1 MKKFFIMAMLAVAAT
16 STYAQ
21 DIKSVLKAKDYAEA
35 QSQLNSCLS
44 SLSNEEKAKAYNKL
58 VELSMQKVNKENSTI
73 VENQALQQMGQQAKP
88 VDMQGFYT
96 SLTNALNAAQ
106 ECDKYDHMPNAK
118 GKVSPKFHKKNQ
130 ATLWT
135 LRPQLINAGQDC
147 LQKDDNK
154 GALAYY
160 AAYVES
166 GNSSLFA
173 DMDKTKAPDTYLGE
187 VARVASVIA
196 FQEKDMETANKY
208 CDVAL
213 KDTASYKD
221 ALNLK
226 MAMMQQQM
234 KTKEDSVKCLKTF
247 EELYANYYGNEA
259 GYEIFWGGVVST
271 EIDGAAE
278 NFVIADNGDVYLKDA
293 MSTLRQ
299 GNWIKGHKA
308 EGDTIVFNFPQKYY
322 QQEAEDEKGNPTGE
336 MEYCYL
342 WRTILSDGRDT
353 FIPDPTSQTIKYVFR
368 NDSLIRVDD
377 FKQGIYLSLADADGV
392 WVGYDGLETW

>member
-58 VELSMQKVNKENSTI
+58 VELSMQKVNKENSVI

-106 ECDKYDHMPNAK
+106 ECDKYDQMPNAK

-135 LRPQLINAGQDC
+135 FRTQLINAGQDC

-166 GNSSLFA
+166 GSSSLFA
-173 DMDKTKAPDTYLGE
+173 DIDKTKQPDTYLGE

-196 FQEKDMETANKY
+196 FQEKDMATANKY

-247 EELYANYYGNEA
+247 EELYANDKTNESIFTNLATLYGNL
-259 GYEIFWGGVVST
+259 G
-271 EIDGAAE
+271 
-278 NFVIADNGDVYLKDA
+278 
-293 MSTLRQ
+293 M
-299 GNWIKGHKA
+299 KA
-308 EGDTIVFNFPQKYY
+308 EQDKCI
-322 QQEAEDEKGNPTGE
+322 QERLAADPKCFVAWAVKGQAEMNASKWDEA
-336 MEYCYL
+336 L
-342 WRTILSDGRDT
+342 A
-353 FIPDPTSQTIKYVFR
+353 
-368 NDSLIRVDD
+368 D
-377 FKQGIYLSLADADGV
+377 FKKASEIKPSALVMTWMGYCNNNKAANLQDVNQQKALLSETEKYLEKAKELDPEQKEANWKYLLYNTYYVLYGADDARTKSV
-392 WVGYDGLETW
+392 AP

>member
-58 VELSMQKVNKENSTI
+58 VELSMQKVNKENSVI
-73 VENQALQQMGQQAKP
+73 VENQALQQMGQQTKP

-106 ECDKYDHMPNAK
+106 ECDKYDQMPNAK

-135 LRPQLINAGQDC
+135 FRTQLINAGQDC

-166 GNSSLFA
+166 GSSSLFA
-173 DMDKTKAPDTYLGE
+173 DIDKTKQPDAYLGE

-196 FQEKDMETANKY
+196 FQEKDMATANKY

-247 EELYANYYGNEA
+247 EELYANDKTNESIFTNLATLYGNL
-259 GYEIFWGGVVST
+259 G
-271 EIDGAAE
+271 
-278 NFVIADNGDVYLKDA
+278 
-293 MSTLRQ
+293 M
-299 GNWIKGHKA
+299 KA
-308 EGDTIVFNFPQKYY
+308 EQDKCI
-322 QQEAEDEKGNPTGE
+322 QERLAADPKCFVAWAVKGQAEMNASKWDEA
-336 MEYCYL
+336 L
-342 WRTILSDGRDT
+342 A
-353 FIPDPTSQTIKYVFR
+353 
-368 NDSLIRVDD
+368 D
-377 FKQGIYLSLADADGV
+377 FKKASEIKPSALVMTWMGYCNNNKAANLQDVNQQKALLSETEKYLEKAKELDPEQKEANWKYLLYNTYYVLYGADDARTKSV
-392 WVGYDGLETW
+392 AP

>member
-21 DIKSVLKAKDYAEA
+21 DIKSVLKDKDYAEA

-106 ECDKYDHMPNAK
+106 ECDKYDQMPNAK

-247 EELYANYYGNEA
+247 EELYANDKNNESIFTNLATLYGNLGMKAEQDKCIQERLAADPKCFVAWAVKGQAEMNASKWDEA
-259 GYEIFWGGVVST
+259 
-271 EIDGAAE
+271 
-278 NFVIADNGDVYLKDA
+278 IADFKKAIEIKPSALVLTWMGYCNNNKAANLQDVNQQKAILAETEKYLEKAKELDPEQKEANWKYLLYNTYYVLYGADDA
-293 MSTLRQ
+293 
-299 GNWIKGHKA
+299 
-308 EGDTIVFNFPQKYY
+308 
-322 QQEAEDEKGNPTGE
+322 
-336 MEYCYL
+336 
-342 WRTILSDGRDT
+342 RTKSVA
-353 FIPDPTSQTIKYVFR
+353 P
-368 NDSLIRVDD
+368 
-377 FKQGIYLSLADADGV
+377 
-392 WVGYDGLETW
+392 

>member
-106 ECDKYDHMPNAK
+106 ECDKYDQMPNAK

-173 DMDKTKAPDTYLGE
+173 DMDKTKSPDTYLGE

-247 EELYANYYGNEA
+247 EELYANDKNNESIFTNLATLYGNLGMKAEQDKCIQERLAADPKCFVAWAVKGQAEMNASKWDEA
-259 GYEIFWGGVVST
+259 
-271 EIDGAAE
+271 
-278 NFVIADNGDVYLKDA
+278 IADFKKAIEIKPSALVMTWMGYCNNNKAANLQDVNQQKVLLAETEKYLEKAKELDPEQKEANWKYLLYNTYYVLYGADDA
-293 MSTLRQ
+293 
-299 GNWIKGHKA
+299 
-308 EGDTIVFNFPQKYY
+308 
-322 QQEAEDEKGNPTGE
+322 
-336 MEYCYL
+336 
-342 WRTILSDGRDT
+342 RTKSVA
-353 FIPDPTSQTIKYVFR
+353 P
-368 NDSLIRVDD
+368 
-377 FKQGIYLSLADADGV
+377 
-392 WVGYDGLETW
+392 

>member
-247 EELYANYYGNEA
+247 EELYANDKNNESIFTNLATLYGNLGMKAEQDKCIQERLAADPKCFVAWAVKGQAEMNASKWDEA
-259 GYEIFWGGVVST
+259 
-271 EIDGAAE
+271 
-278 NFVIADNGDVYLKDA
+278 IADFKKAIEIKPSALVLTWMGYCNNNKAANLQDVNQQKAILAETEKYLEKAKELDPEQKEANWKYLLYNTYYVLYGADDA
-293 MSTLRQ
+293 
-299 GNWIKGHKA
+299 
-308 EGDTIVFNFPQKYY
+308 
-322 QQEAEDEKGNPTGE
+322 
-336 MEYCYL
+336 
-342 WRTILSDGRDT
+342 RTKSVA
-353 FIPDPTSQTIKYVFR
+353 P
-368 NDSLIRVDD
+368 
-377 FKQGIYLSLADADGV
+377 
-392 WVGYDGLETW
+392 

>member
-234 KTKEDSVKCLKTF
+234 KTKEDSMKCLKTF
-247 EELYANYYGNEA
+247 EELYANDKNNESIFTNLATLYGNLGMKAEQDKCIQERLAADPKCFVAWAVKGQAEMNASKWDEA
-259 GYEIFWGGVVST
+259 
-271 EIDGAAE
+271 
-278 NFVIADNGDVYLKDA
+278 IADFKKAIEIKPSALVMTWMGYCNNNKAANLQDVNQQKVLLAETEKYLEKAKELDPEQKEANWKYLLYNTYYVLYGADDA
-293 MSTLRQ
+293 
-299 GNWIKGHKA
+299 
-308 EGDTIVFNFPQKYY
+308 
-322 QQEAEDEKGNPTGE
+322 
-336 MEYCYL
+336 
-342 WRTILSDGRDT
+342 RTKSVA
-353 FIPDPTSQTIKYVFR
+353 P
-368 NDSLIRVDD
+368 
-377 FKQGIYLSLADADGV
+377 
-392 WVGYDGLETW
+392 

>member
-247 EELYANYYGNEA
+247 EELYANDKNNESIFTNLATLYGNLGMKAEQDKCIQERLAADPKCFVAWAVKGQAEMNASKWDEA
-259 GYEIFWGGVVST
+259 
-271 EIDGAAE
+271 
-278 NFVIADNGDVYLKDA
+278 IADFKKAVEIKPSALVMTWMGYCNNNKAANLQDVNQQKVLLAETEKYLEKAKELDPEQKEANWKYLLYNTYYVLYGADDA
-293 MSTLRQ
+293 
-299 GNWIKGHKA
+299 
-308 EGDTIVFNFPQKYY
+308 
-322 QQEAEDEKGNPTGE
+322 
-336 MEYCYL
+336 
-342 WRTILSDGRDT
+342 RTKSVA
-353 FIPDPTSQTIKYVFR
+353 P
-368 NDSLIRVDD
+368 
-377 FKQGIYLSLADADGV
+377 
-392 WVGYDGLETW
+392 

>member
-106 ECDKYDHMPNAK
+106 ECDKYDQMPNAK

-147 LQKDDNK
+147 LKNDDNK

-247 EELYANYYGNEA
+247 EELYANDKNNESIFTNLATLYGNLGMKAEQDKCIQERLAADPKCFVAWAVKGQAEMNASKWDEA
-259 GYEIFWGGVVST
+259 
-271 EIDGAAE
+271 
-278 NFVIADNGDVYLKDA
+278 IADFKKAIEIKPSALVMTWMGYCNNNKAANLQDVNQQKVLLAETEKYLEKAKELDPEQKEANWKYLLYNTYYVLYGADDA
-293 MSTLRQ
+293 
-299 GNWIKGHKA
+299 
-308 EGDTIVFNFPQKYY
+308 
-322 QQEAEDEKGNPTGE
+322 
-336 MEYCYL
+336 
-342 WRTILSDGRDT
+342 RTKSVA
-353 FIPDPTSQTIKYVFR
+353 P
-368 NDSLIRVDD
+368 
-377 FKQGIYLSLADADGV
+377 
-392 WVGYDGLETW
+392 

>member
-44 SLSNEEKAKAYNKL
+44 SLSNEDKAKAYNKL

-247 EELYANYYGNEA
+247 EELYANDKNNESIFTNLATLYGNLGMKAEQDKCIQERLAADPKCFVAWAVKGQAEMNASKWDEA
-259 GYEIFWGGVVST
+259 
-271 EIDGAAE
+271 
-278 NFVIADNGDVYLKDA
+278 IADFKKAIEIKPSALVMTWMGYCNNNKAANLQDVNQQKVLLAETEKYLEKAKELDPEQKEANWKYLLYNTYYVLYGADDA
-293 MSTLRQ
+293 
-299 GNWIKGHKA
+299 
-308 EGDTIVFNFPQKYY
+308 
-322 QQEAEDEKGNPTGE
+322 
-336 MEYCYL
+336 
-342 WRTILSDGRDT
+342 RTKSVA
-353 FIPDPTSQTIKYVFR
+353 P
-368 NDSLIRVDD
+368 
-377 FKQGIYLSLADADGV
+377 
-392 WVGYDGLETW
+392 

>member
-106 ECDKYDHMPNAK
+106 ECDKYDQMPNAK

-135 LRPQLINAGQDC
+135 FRPQLINAGQDC

-247 EELYANYYGNEA
+247 EELYANDKNNESIFTNLATLYGNLGMKAEQDKCIQERLAADPKCFVAWAVKGQAEMNASKWDEA
-259 GYEIFWGGVVST
+259 
-271 EIDGAAE
+271 
-278 NFVIADNGDVYLKDA
+278 IADFKKASEIKPSALVMTWMGYCNNNKAANLQDVNQQKALLAETEKYLEKAKELDPEQKEANWKYLLYNTYYVLYGADDA
-293 MSTLRQ
+293 
-299 GNWIKGHKA
+299 
-308 EGDTIVFNFPQKYY
+308 
-322 QQEAEDEKGNPTGE
+322 
-336 MEYCYL
+336 
-342 WRTILSDGRDT
+342 RTKSVA
-353 FIPDPTSQTIKYVFR
+353 P
-368 NDSLIRVDD
+368 
-377 FKQGIYLSLADADGV
+377 
-392 WVGYDGLETW
+392 

>member
-147 LQKDDNK
+147 LKNDDNK

-247 EELYANYYGNEA
+247 EELYANDKNNESIFTNLATLYGNLGMKAEQDKCIQERLAADPKCFVAWAVKGQAEMNASKWDEA
-259 GYEIFWGGVVST
+259 
-271 EIDGAAE
+271 
-278 NFVIADNGDVYLKDA
+278 IADFKKAIEIKPSALVMTWMGYCNNNKAANLQDVNQQKVLLAETEKYLEKAKELDPEQKEANWKYLLYNTYYVLYGADDA
-293 MSTLRQ
+293 
-299 GNWIKGHKA
+299 
-308 EGDTIVFNFPQKYY
+308 
-322 QQEAEDEKGNPTGE
+322 
-336 MEYCYL
+336 
-342 WRTILSDGRDT
+342 RTKSVA
-353 FIPDPTSQTIKYVFR
+353 P
-368 NDSLIRVDD
+368 
-377 FKQGIYLSLADADGV
+377 
-392 WVGYDGLETW
+392 

>member
-106 ECDKYDHMPNAK
+106 ECDKYDQMPNAK

-135 LRPQLINAGQDC
+135 FRTQLINAGQDC

-173 DMDKTKAPDTYLGE
+173 DMDKTKSPDTYLGE

-247 EELYANYYGNEA
+247 EELYANDKNNESIFTNLATLYGNLGMKAEQDKCIQERLAADPKCFVAWAVKGQAEMNASKWDEA
-259 GYEIFWGGVVST
+259 
-271 EIDGAAE
+271 
-278 NFVIADNGDVYLKDA
+278 IADFKKAIEIKPSALVMTWMGYCNNNKAANLQDVNQQKVLLAETEKYLEKAKELDPEQKEANWKYLLYNTYYVLYGADDA
-293 MSTLRQ
+293 
-299 GNWIKGHKA
+299 
-308 EGDTIVFNFPQKYY
+308 
-322 QQEAEDEKGNPTGE
+322 
-336 MEYCYL
+336 
-342 WRTILSDGRDT
+342 RTKSVA
-353 FIPDPTSQTIKYVFR
+353 P
-368 NDSLIRVDD
+368 
-377 FKQGIYLSLADADGV
+377 
-392 WVGYDGLETW
+392 

>member
-21 DIKSVLKAKDYAEA
+21 DIKSVLKAKDYTEA

-247 EELYANYYGNEA
+247 EELYANDKNNESIFTNLATLYGNLGMKAEQDKCIQERLAVDPKCFVAWAVKGQAEMNASKWDEA
-259 GYEIFWGGVVST
+259 
-271 EIDGAAE
+271 
-278 NFVIADNGDVYLKDA
+278 IADFKKAIEIKPSALVMTWMGYCNNNKAANLQDVNQQKVLLAETEKYLEKAKELDPEQKEANWKYLLYNTYYVLYGADDA
-293 MSTLRQ
+293 
-299 GNWIKGHKA
+299 
-308 EGDTIVFNFPQKYY
+308 
-322 QQEAEDEKGNPTGE
+322 
-336 MEYCYL
+336 
-342 WRTILSDGRDT
+342 RTKSVA
-353 FIPDPTSQTIKYVFR
+353 P
-368 NDSLIRVDD
+368 
-377 FKQGIYLSLADADGV
+377 
-392 WVGYDGLETW
+392 

>member
-106 ECDKYDHMPNAK
+106 ECDKYDQMPNAK

-135 LRPQLINAGQDC
+135 LRTQLINAGQDC

-173 DMDKTKAPDTYLGE
+173 DMDKTKSPDTYLGE

-247 EELYANYYGNEA
+247 EELYANDKNNESIFTNLATLYGNLGMKAEQDKCIQERLAADPKCFVAWAVKGQAEMNASKWDEA
-259 GYEIFWGGVVST
+259 
-271 EIDGAAE
+271 
-278 NFVIADNGDVYLKDA
+278 IADFKKAIEIKPSALVMTWMGYCNNNKAANLQDVNQQKVLLAETEKYLEKAKELDPEQKEANWKYLLYNTYYVLYGADDA
-293 MSTLRQ
+293 
-299 GNWIKGHKA
+299 
-308 EGDTIVFNFPQKYY
+308 
-322 QQEAEDEKGNPTGE
+322 
-336 MEYCYL
+336 
-342 WRTILSDGRDT
+342 RTKSVA
-353 FIPDPTSQTIKYVFR
+353 P
-368 NDSLIRVDD
+368 
-377 FKQGIYLSLADADGV
+377 
-392 WVGYDGLETW
+392 

>member
-106 ECDKYDHMPNAK
+106 ECDKYDQMPNAK

-135 LRPQLINAGQDC
+135 FRTQLINAGQDC

-173 DMDKTKAPDTYLGE
+173 DMDKTKSPDTYLGE

-247 EELYANYYGNEA
+247 EELYANDKNNESIFTNLATLYGNLGMKAEQDKCIQERLAADPKCFVAWAVKGQAEMNASKWDEA
-259 GYEIFWGGVVST
+259 
-271 EIDGAAE
+271 
-278 NFVIADNGDVYLKDA
+278 IADFKKAIEIKPSALVLTWMGYCNNNKAANLQDVNQQKAILAETEKYLEKAKELDPEQKEANWKYLLYNTYYVLYGADDA
-293 MSTLRQ
+293 
-299 GNWIKGHKA
+299 
-308 EGDTIVFNFPQKYY
+308 
-322 QQEAEDEKGNPTGE
+322 
-336 MEYCYL
+336 
-342 WRTILSDGRDT
+342 RTKSVA
-353 FIPDPTSQTIKYVFR
+353 P
-368 NDSLIRVDD
+368 
-377 FKQGIYLSLADADGV
+377 
-392 WVGYDGLETW
+392 

>member
-21 DIKSVLKAKDYAEA
+21 DIKSVLKAKDYAET

-58 VELSMQKVNKENSTI
+58 VELSMHKVNKENSTI

-106 ECDKYDHMPNAK
+106 ECDKYDQMPNAK

-135 LRPQLINAGQDC
+135 LRTQLINAGQDC
-147 LQKDDNK
+147 LKNDDNK

-247 EELYANYYGNEA
+247 EELYANDKNNESIFTNLATLYGNLGMKAEQDKCIQERLAADPKCFVAWAVKGQAEMNASKWDEA
-259 GYEIFWGGVVST
+259 
-271 EIDGAAE
+271 
-278 NFVIADNGDVYLKDA
+278 IADFKKAIEIKPSALVMTWMGYCNNNKAANLQDVKQQKVLLAETEKYLEKAKELDPEQKEANWKYLLYNTYYVLYGADDA
-293 MSTLRQ
+293 
-299 GNWIKGHKA
+299 
-308 EGDTIVFNFPQKYY
+308 
-322 QQEAEDEKGNPTGE
+322 
-336 MEYCYL
+336 
-342 WRTILSDGRDT
+342 RTKSVA
-353 FIPDPTSQTIKYVFR
+353 P
-368 NDSLIRVDD
+368 
-377 FKQGIYLSLADADGV
+377 
-392 WVGYDGLETW
+392 

>member
-44 SLSNEEKAKAYNKL
+44 SLSNEDKAKAYNKL
-58 VELSMQKVNKENSTI
+58 VELSMHKVNKENSTI

-106 ECDKYDHMPNAK
+106 ECDKYDQMPNAK

-135 LRPQLINAGQDC
+135 LRTQLINAGQDC
-147 LQKDDNK
+147 LKNDDNK

-187 VARVASVIA
+187 VARKCHRFPGEGHGDS
-196 FQEKDMETANKY
+196 
-208 CDVAL
+208 
-213 KDTASYKD
+213 
-221 ALNLK
+221 
-226 MAMMQQQM
+226 QQ
-234 KTKEDSVKCLKTF
+234 V
-247 EELYANYYGNEA
+247 
-259 GYEIFWGGVVST
+259 
-271 EIDGAAE
+271 
-278 NFVIADNGDVYLKDA
+278 
-293 MSTLRQ
+293 LRRGSQ
-299 GNWIKGHKA
+299 GHSFLQGR
-308 EGDTIVFNFPQKYY
+308 PQP
-322 QQEAEDEKGNPTGE
+322 QD
-336 MEYCYL
+336 
-342 WRTILSDGRDT
+342 
-353 FIPDPTSQTIKYVFR
+353 
-368 NDSLIRVDD
+368 
-377 FKQGIYLSLADADGV
+377 
-392 WVGYDGLETW
+392 GYDAAADED

>member
-106 ECDKYDHMPNAK
+106 ACDKYDQMPNAK

-247 EELYANYYGNEA
+247 EELYANDKNNESIFTNLATLYGNLGMKAEQDKCIQERLAADPTCFVAWAVKGQAEMNASKWDEA
-259 GYEIFWGGVVST
+259 
-271 EIDGAAE
+271 
-278 NFVIADNGDVYLKDA
+278 IADFKKAIEIKPSALVLTWMGYCNNNKAANLQDVNQQKVLLAETEKYLEKAKELDPEQKEANWKYLLYNTYYVLYGADDA
-293 MSTLRQ
+293 
-299 GNWIKGHKA
+299 
-308 EGDTIVFNFPQKYY
+308 
-322 QQEAEDEKGNPTGE
+322 
-336 MEYCYL
+336 
-342 WRTILSDGRDT
+342 RTKSVA
-353 FIPDPTSQTIKYVFR
+353 P
-368 NDSLIRVDD
+368 
-377 FKQGIYLSLADADGV
+377 
-392 WVGYDGLETW
+392 

>member
-73 VENQALQQMGQQAKP
+73 VENQALQQMGQQVKP

-106 ECDKYDHMPNAK
+106 ECDKYDQMPNAK
-118 GKVSPKFHKKNQ
+118 GKVAPKFHKKNQ

-166 GNSSLFA
+166 GSSSLFA

-247 EELYANYYGNEA
+247 EELYANDKNNESIFTNLATLYGNLGMKAEQDKCIQERLAADPKCFVAWAVKGQAEMNASKWDEA
-259 GYEIFWGGVVST
+259 
-271 EIDGAAE
+271 
-278 NFVIADNGDVYLKDA
+278 IADFKKAVEIKPSALVMTWMGYCNNNKAANLQDVNQQKVLLAETEKYLEKAKELDPEQKEANWKYLLYNTYYVLYGADDA
-293 MSTLRQ
+293 
-299 GNWIKGHKA
+299 
-308 EGDTIVFNFPQKYY
+308 
-322 QQEAEDEKGNPTGE
+322 
-336 MEYCYL
+336 
-342 WRTILSDGRDT
+342 RTKSVA
-353 FIPDPTSQTIKYVFR
+353 P
-368 NDSLIRVDD
+368 
-377 FKQGIYLSLADADGV
+377 
-392 WVGYDGLETW
+392 

>member
-106 ECDKYDHMPNAK
+106 ECDKYDQMPNAK

-135 LRPQLINAGQDC
+135 LRTQLINAGQDC
-147 LQKDDNK
+147 LKNDDNK

-247 EELYANYYGNEA
+247 EELYANDKNNESIFTNLATLYGNLGMKAEQDKCIQERLAADPKCFVAWAVKGQAEMNASKWDEA
-259 GYEIFWGGVVST
+259 
-271 EIDGAAE
+271 
-278 NFVIADNGDVYLKDA
+278 IADFKKAIEIKPSALVMTWMGYCNNNKAANLQDVNQQKVLLAETEKYLEKAKELDPEQKEANWKYLLYNTYYVLYGADDA
-293 MSTLRQ
+293 
-299 GNWIKGHKA
+299 
-308 EGDTIVFNFPQKYY
+308 
-322 QQEAEDEKGNPTGE
+322 
-336 MEYCYL
+336 
-342 WRTILSDGRDT
+342 RTKSVA
-353 FIPDPTSQTIKYVFR
+353 P
-368 NDSLIRVDD
+368 
-377 FKQGIYLSLADADGV
+377 
-392 WVGYDGLETW
+392 

>member
-106 ECDKYDHMPNAK
+106 ECDKYDQMPNAK

-135 LRPQLINAGQDC
+135 LRTQLINAGQDC

-247 EELYANYYGNEA
+247 EELYANDKNNESIFTNLATLYGNLGMKAEQDKCIQERLAADPKCFVAWAVKGQAEMNASKWDEA
-259 GYEIFWGGVVST
+259 
-271 EIDGAAE
+271 
-278 NFVIADNGDVYLKDA
+278 IADFKKAIEIKPSALVLTWMGYCNNNKAANLQDVNQQKAILAETEKYLEKAKELDPEQKEANWKYLLYNTYYVLYGADDA
-293 MSTLRQ
+293 
-299 GNWIKGHKA
+299 
-308 EGDTIVFNFPQKYY
+308 
-322 QQEAEDEKGNPTGE
+322 
-336 MEYCYL
+336 
-342 WRTILSDGRDT
+342 RTKSVA
-353 FIPDPTSQTIKYVFR
+353 P
-368 NDSLIRVDD
+368 
-377 FKQGIYLSLADADGV
+377 
-392 WVGYDGLETW
+392 

>member
-106 ECDKYDHMPNAK
+106 ECDKYDQMPNAK

-173 DMDKTKAPDTYLGE
+173 DMDKTKSPDTYLGE

-247 EELYANYYGNEA
+247 EELYANDKNNESIFTNLATLYGNLGMKAEQDKCIQERLAADPKCFVAWAVKGQAEMNASKWDEA
-259 GYEIFWGGVVST
+259 
-271 EIDGAAE
+271 
-278 NFVIADNGDVYLKDA
+278 IADFKKAIEIKPSALVMTWMGYCNNNKAANLQDVKQQKVLLAETEKYLEKAKELDPEQKEANWKYLLYNTYYVLYGADDA
-293 MSTLRQ
+293 
-299 GNWIKGHKA
+299 
-308 EGDTIVFNFPQKYY
+308 
-322 QQEAEDEKGNPTGE
+322 
-336 MEYCYL
+336 
-342 WRTILSDGRDT
+342 RTKSVA
-353 FIPDPTSQTIKYVFR
+353 P
-368 NDSLIRVDD
+368 
-377 FKQGIYLSLADADGV
+377 
-392 WVGYDGLETW
+392 

>member
-58 VELSMQKVNKENSTI
+58 VELSMQKVNKENSVI
-73 VENQALQQMGQQAKP
+73 VENQALQQMGQQTKP

-106 ECDKYDHMPNAK
+106 ECDKYDQMPNAK
-118 GKVSPKFHKKNQ
+118 GKVAPKFHKKNQ

-135 LRPQLINAGQDC
+135 FRTQLINAGQDC

-166 GNSSLFA
+166 GSSSLFA

-196 FQEKDMETANKY
+196 FQEKDMATANKY

-247 EELYANYYGNEA
+247 EELYANDKTNESIFTNLATLYGNL
-259 GYEIFWGGVVST
+259 G
-271 EIDGAAE
+271 
-278 NFVIADNGDVYLKDA
+278 
-293 MSTLRQ
+293 M
-299 GNWIKGHKA
+299 KA
-308 EGDTIVFNFPQKYY
+308 EQDKCI
-322 QQEAEDEKGNPTGE
+322 QERLAADPKCFVAWAVKGQAEMNASKWDEA
-336 MEYCYL
+336 L
-342 WRTILSDGRDT
+342 A
-353 FIPDPTSQTIKYVFR
+353 
-368 NDSLIRVDD
+368 D
-377 FKQGIYLSLADADGV
+377 FKKASEIKPSALVMTWMGYCNNNKAANLQDVNQQKALLSETEKYLEKAKELDPEQKEANWKYLLYNTYYVLYGADDARTKSV
-392 WVGYDGLETW
+392 AP

>member
-166 GNSSLFA
+166 GSSSLFA
-173 DMDKTKAPDTYLGE
+173 DMDKTKSPDTYLGE

-247 EELYANYYGNEA
+247 EELYANDKNNESIFTNLATLYGNLGMKAEQDKCIQERLAADPKCFVAWAVKGQAEMNASKWDEA
-259 GYEIFWGGVVST
+259 
-271 EIDGAAE
+271 
-278 NFVIADNGDVYLKDA
+278 IADFKKAIEIKPSALVLTWMGYCNNNKAANLQDVNQQKAILAETEKYLEKAKELDPEQKEANWKYLLYNTYYVLYGADDA
-293 MSTLRQ
+293 
-299 GNWIKGHKA
+299 
-308 EGDTIVFNFPQKYY
+308 
-322 QQEAEDEKGNPTGE
+322 
-336 MEYCYL
+336 
-342 WRTILSDGRDT
+342 RTKSVA
-353 FIPDPTSQTIKYVFR
+353 P
-368 NDSLIRVDD
+368 
-377 FKQGIYLSLADADGV
+377 
-392 WVGYDGLETW
+392 

>member
-58 VELSMQKVNKENSTI
+58 VELSMHKVNKENSTI

-106 ECDKYDHMPNAK
+106 ECDKYDQMPNAK

-135 LRPQLINAGQDC
+135 LRTQLINAGQDC
-147 LQKDDNK
+147 LKNDDNK

-173 DMDKTKAPDTYLGE
+173 DIDKTKQPDTYLGE

-247 EELYANYYGNEA
+247 EELYANDKNNESIFTNLATLYGNLGMKAEQDKCIQERLAADPKCFVAWAVKGQAEMNASKWDEA
-259 GYEIFWGGVVST
+259 
-271 EIDGAAE
+271 
-278 NFVIADNGDVYLKDA
+278 IADFKKAIEIKPSALVMTWMGYCNNNKAANLQDVKQQKVLLAETEKYLEKAKELDPEQKEANWKYLLYNTYYVLYGADDA
-293 MSTLRQ
+293 
-299 GNWIKGHKA
+299 
-308 EGDTIVFNFPQKYY
+308 
-322 QQEAEDEKGNPTGE
+322 
-336 MEYCYL
+336 
-342 WRTILSDGRDT
+342 RTKSVA
-353 FIPDPTSQTIKYVFR
+353 P
-368 NDSLIRVDD
+368 
-377 FKQGIYLSLADADGV
+377 
-392 WVGYDGLETW
+392 

>member
-44 SLSNEEKAKAYNKL
+44 SLSNEDKAKAYNKL
-58 VELSMQKVNKENSTI
+58 VELSMHKVNKENSTI

-106 ECDKYDHMPNAK
+106 ECDKYDQMPNAK

-135 LRPQLINAGQDC
+135 LRTQLINAGQDC
-147 LQKDDNK
+147 LKNDDNK

-247 EELYANYYGNEA
+247 EELYANDKNNESIFTNLATLYGNLGMKAEQDKCIQERLAADPKCFVAWAVKGQAEMNASKWDEA
-259 GYEIFWGGVVST
+259 
-271 EIDGAAE
+271 
-278 NFVIADNGDVYLKDA
+278 IADFKKAIEIKPSALVMTWMGYCNNNKAANLQDVNQQKVLLAETEKYLEKAKELDPEQKEANWKYLLYNTYYVLYGADDA
-293 MSTLRQ
+293 
-299 GNWIKGHKA
+299 
-308 EGDTIVFNFPQKYY
+308 
-322 QQEAEDEKGNPTGE
+322 
-336 MEYCYL
+336 
-342 WRTILSDGRDT
+342 RTKSVA
-353 FIPDPTSQTIKYVFR
+353 P
-368 NDSLIRVDD
+368 
-377 FKQGIYLSLADADGV
+377 
-392 WVGYDGLETW
+392 

>member
-44 SLSNEEKAKAYNKL
+44 SLSNEDKAKAYNKL

-106 ECDKYDHMPNAK
+106 ECDKYDQMPNAK

-166 GNSSLFA
+166 GSSSLFA

-247 EELYANYYGNEA
+247 EELYANDKNNESIFTNLATLYGNLGMKAEQDKCIQERLAADPKCFVAWAVKGQAEMNASKWDEA
-259 GYEIFWGGVVST
+259 
-271 EIDGAAE
+271 
-278 NFVIADNGDVYLKDA
+278 IADFKKAIEIKPSALVMTWMGYCNNNKAANLQDVNQQKVLLAETEKYLEKAKELDPEQKEANWKYLLYNTYYVLYGADDA
-293 MSTLRQ
+293 
-299 GNWIKGHKA
+299 
-308 EGDTIVFNFPQKYY
+308 
-322 QQEAEDEKGNPTGE
+322 
-336 MEYCYL
+336 
-342 WRTILSDGRDT
+342 RTKSVA
-353 FIPDPTSQTIKYVFR
+353 P
-368 NDSLIRVDD
+368 
-377 FKQGIYLSLADADGV
+377 
-392 WVGYDGLETW
+392 

>member
-58 VELSMQKVNKENSTI
+58 VELSMHKVNKENSTI

-106 ECDKYDHMPNAK
+106 ECDKYDQMPNAK

-135 LRPQLINAGQDC
+135 LRTQLINAGQDC
-147 LQKDDNK
+147 LKNDDNK

-173 DMDKTKAPDTYLGE
+173 DMDKTKSPDTYLGE

-247 EELYANYYGNEA
+247 EELYANDKNNESIFTNIATLYGNLGMKAEQDKCIQERLAADPKCFVAWAVKGQAEMNASKWDEA
-259 GYEIFWGGVVST
+259 
-271 EIDGAAE
+271 
-278 NFVIADNGDVYLKDA
+278 IADFKKAIEIKPSALVMTWMGYCNNNKAANLQDVKQQKVLLAETEKYLEKAKELDPEQKEANWKYLLYNTYYVLYGADDA
-293 MSTLRQ
+293 
-299 GNWIKGHKA
+299 
-308 EGDTIVFNFPQKYY
+308 
-322 QQEAEDEKGNPTGE
+322 
-336 MEYCYL
+336 
-342 WRTILSDGRDT
+342 RTKSVA
-353 FIPDPTSQTIKYVFR
+353 P
-368 NDSLIRVDD
+368 
-377 FKQGIYLSLADADGV
+377 
-392 WVGYDGLETW
+392 

>member
-106 ECDKYDHMPNAK
+106 ECDKYDQMPNAK

-135 LRPQLINAGQDC
+135 FRPQLINAGQDC

-173 DMDKTKAPDTYLGE
+173 DMDKTKSPDTYLGE

-247 EELYANYYGNEA
+247 EELYANDKNNESIFTNLATLYGNLGMKAEQDKCIQERLAADPKCFVAWAVKGQAEMNASKWDEA
-259 GYEIFWGGVVST
+259 
-271 EIDGAAE
+271 
-278 NFVIADNGDVYLKDA
+278 IADFKKAVEIKPSALVMTWMGYCNNNKAANLQDVKQQKVLLAETEKYLEKAKELDPEQKEANWKYLLYNTYYVLYGADDA
-293 MSTLRQ
+293 
-299 GNWIKGHKA
+299 
-308 EGDTIVFNFPQKYY
+308 
-322 QQEAEDEKGNPTGE
+322 
-336 MEYCYL
+336 
-342 WRTILSDGRDT
+342 RTKSVA
-353 FIPDPTSQTIKYVFR
+353 P
-368 NDSLIRVDD
+368 
-377 FKQGIYLSLADADGV
+377 
-392 WVGYDGLETW
+392 

>member
-106 ECDKYDHMPNAK
+106 ECDKYDQMPNAK

-135 LRPQLINAGQDC
+135 FRTQLINAGQDC

-173 DMDKTKAPDTYLGE
+173 DMDKTKSPDTYLGE

-226 MAMMQQQM
+226 MAMVQQQM

-247 EELYANYYGNEA
+247 EELYANDKNNESIFTNLATLYGNLGMKAEQDKCIQERLAADPKCFVAWAVKGQAEMNASKWDEA
-259 GYEIFWGGVVST
+259 
-271 EIDGAAE
+271 
-278 NFVIADNGDVYLKDA
+278 IADFKKAIEIKPSALVLTWMGYCNNNKAANLQDVNQQKAILAETEKYLEKAKELDPEQKEANWKYLLYNTYYVLYGADDA
-293 MSTLRQ
+293 
-299 GNWIKGHKA
+299 
-308 EGDTIVFNFPQKYY
+308 
-322 QQEAEDEKGNPTGE
+322 
-336 MEYCYL
+336 
-342 WRTILSDGRDT
+342 RTKSVA
-353 FIPDPTSQTIKYVFR
+353 P
-368 NDSLIRVDD
+368 
-377 FKQGIYLSLADADGV
+377 
-392 WVGYDGLETW
+392 

>member
-44 SLSNEEKAKAYNKL
+44 SLSNEDKAKAYNKL

-106 ECDKYDHMPNAK
+106 ECDKYDQMPNAK

-135 LRPQLINAGQDC
+135 FRTQLINAGQDC

-247 EELYANYYGNEA
+247 EELYANDKNNESIFTNLATLYGNLGMKAEQDKCIQERLAADPKCFVAWAVKGQAEMNASKWDEA
-259 GYEIFWGGVVST
+259 
-271 EIDGAAE
+271 
-278 NFVIADNGDVYLKDA
+278 IADFKKAIEIKPSALVLTWMGYCNNNKAANLQDVNQQKVLLAETEKYLEKAKELDPEQKEANWKYLLYNTYYVLYGADDA
-293 MSTLRQ
+293 
-299 GNWIKGHKA
+299 
-308 EGDTIVFNFPQKYY
+308 
-322 QQEAEDEKGNPTGE
+322 
-336 MEYCYL
+336 
-342 WRTILSDGRDT
+342 RTKSVA
-353 FIPDPTSQTIKYVFR
+353 P
-368 NDSLIRVDD
+368 
-377 FKQGIYLSLADADGV
+377 
-392 WVGYDGLETW
+392 

>member
-247 EELYANYYGNEA
+247 EELYANDKNNESIFTNLATLYGNLGMKAEQDKCIQERLAADPKCFVAWAVKGQAEMNASKWDEA
-259 GYEIFWGGVVST
+259 
-271 EIDGAAE
+271 
-278 NFVIADNGDVYLKDA
+278 IADFKKAIEIKPSALVMTWMGYCNNNKAANLQDVNQQKALLAETEKYLEKAKELDPEQKEANWKYLLYNTYYVLYGADDA
-293 MSTLRQ
+293 
-299 GNWIKGHKA
+299 
-308 EGDTIVFNFPQKYY
+308 
-322 QQEAEDEKGNPTGE
+322 
-336 MEYCYL
+336 
-342 WRTILSDGRDT
+342 RTKSVA
-353 FIPDPTSQTIKYVFR
+353 P
-368 NDSLIRVDD
+368 
-377 FKQGIYLSLADADGV
+377 
-392 WVGYDGLETW
+392 

>member
-106 ECDKYDHMPNAK
+106 ECDKYDQMPNAK

-173 DMDKTKAPDTYLGE
+173 DMDKTKSPDTYLGE

-234 KTKEDSVKCLKTF
+234 KTKEDSVKCFKTF
-247 EELYANYYGNEA
+247 EELYANDKNNESIFTNLATLYGNLGMKAEQDKCIQERLAADPKCFVAWAVKGQAEMNASKWDEA
-259 GYEIFWGGVVST
+259 
-271 EIDGAAE
+271 
-278 NFVIADNGDVYLKDA
+278 IADFKKAIEIKPSALVMTWMGYCNNNKAANLQDVKQQKVLFAETEKYLEKAKELDPEQKEANWKYLLYNTYYVLYGADDA
-293 MSTLRQ
+293 
-299 GNWIKGHKA
+299 
-308 EGDTIVFNFPQKYY
+308 
-322 QQEAEDEKGNPTGE
+322 
-336 MEYCYL
+336 
-342 WRTILSDGRDT
+342 RTKSVA
-353 FIPDPTSQTIKYVFR
+353 P
-368 NDSLIRVDD
+368 
-377 FKQGIYLSLADADGV
+377 
-392 WVGYDGLETW
+392 

>member
-44 SLSNEEKAKAYNKL
+44 SLSNEDKAKAYNKL

-106 ECDKYDHMPNAK
+106 ECDKYDQMPNAK
-118 GKVSPKFHKKNQ
+118 GKVAPKFHKKNQ

-135 LRPQLINAGQDC
+135 FRTQLINAGQDC

-173 DMDKTKAPDTYLGE
+173 DMDKTKSPDTYLGE

-247 EELYANYYGNEA
+247 EELYANDKNNESIFTNLATLYGNLGMKAEQDKCIQERLAADPKCFVAWAVKGQAEMNASKWDEA
-259 GYEIFWGGVVST
+259 
-271 EIDGAAE
+271 
-278 NFVIADNGDVYLKDA
+278 IADFKKASEIKPSALVMTWMGYCNNNKAANLQDVNQQKVLLAETEKYLEKAKELDPEQKEANWKYLLYNTYYVLYGADDA
-293 MSTLRQ
+293 
-299 GNWIKGHKA
+299 
-308 EGDTIVFNFPQKYY
+308 
-322 QQEAEDEKGNPTGE
+322 
-336 MEYCYL
+336 
-342 WRTILSDGRDT
+342 RTKSVA
-353 FIPDPTSQTIKYVFR
+353 P
-368 NDSLIRVDD
+368 
-377 FKQGIYLSLADADGV
+377 
-392 WVGYDGLETW
+392 

>member
-106 ECDKYDHMPNAK
+106 ECDKYDQMPNAK

-173 DMDKTKAPDTYLGE
+173 DMDKTKSPDTYLGE

-247 EELYANYYGNEA
+247 EELYANDKNNESIFTNLATLYGNL
-259 GYEIFWGGVVST
+259 G
-271 EIDGAAE
+271 
-278 NFVIADNGDVYLKDA
+278 
-293 MSTLRQ
+293 M
-299 GNWIKGHKA
+299 KA
-308 EGDTIVFNFPQKYY
+308 EQDKCI
-322 QQEAEDEKGNPTGE
+322 QERLAADPKCFVE
-336 MEYCYL
+336 
-342 WRTILSDGRDT
+342 IGRAH
-353 FIPDPTSQTIKYVFR
+353 V
-368 NDSLIRVDD
+368 
-377 FKQGIYLSLADADGV
+377 
-392 WVGYDGLETW
+392 

>member
-106 ECDKYDHMPNAK
+106 ECDKYDQMPNAK
-118 GKVSPKFHKKNQ
+118 GKVAPKFHKKNQ

-135 LRPQLINAGQDC
+135 FRTQLINAGQDC

-173 DMDKTKAPDTYLGE
+173 DMDKTKSPDTYLGE

-247 EELYANYYGNEA
+247 EELYANDKNNESIFTNLATLYGNLGMKAEQDKCIQERLAADPKCFVAWAVKGQAEMNASKWDEA
-259 GYEIFWGGVVST
+259 
-271 EIDGAAE
+271 
-278 NFVIADNGDVYLKDA
+278 IADFKKASEIKPSALVMTWMGYCNNNKAANLQDVNQQKVLLAETEKYLEKAKELDPEQKEANWKYLLYNTYYVLYGADDA
-293 MSTLRQ
+293 
-299 GNWIKGHKA
+299 
-308 EGDTIVFNFPQKYY
+308 
-322 QQEAEDEKGNPTGE
+322 
-336 MEYCYL
+336 
-342 WRTILSDGRDT
+342 RTKSVA
-353 FIPDPTSQTIKYVFR
+353 P
-368 NDSLIRVDD
+368 
-377 FKQGIYLSLADADGV
+377 
-392 WVGYDGLETW
+392 